1 MAELLLVAN
10 QELQAAADLAVFL
23 VALALVEALGVVAS
37 VEPEVV
43 VLEAVHVVEVG
54 ASLIDHTV
62 VVIEVAVAEEEA
74 ERCQPLT
81 LLNL

>member
-1 MAELLLVAN
+1 MADLLLVAN

-43 VLEAVHVVEVG
+43 VLEAVHVAEAE